1 MNDSLSSDTPMFNIN
16 DVNFTSKISDIF
28 ETDRTFS
35 YNYDNN
41 QYENVSDMQSFNQN
55 IFSNLHKLF
64 KDEHER
70 IFNDFSI
77 NSDITDIT
85 EKIKTE
91 LKSVEINYDSKKFLE
106 ECEEENIIN
115 NSILKKQLNKE
126 IKINFDSFKT
136 DIHNL
141 RNYYSKLNI
150 DTFNL
155 ENEII
160 NILNKYNTYY
170 SKIKSIYSNL
180 DEFDNIDNHIEIID
194 KEICDYMTDY
204 FKNQKLNEKLDLYT
218 INIKNIKFLKSYL
231 NEINSINF
239 VPFCPICMTKIVD
252 SVIIPCGHTACQEC
266 LNKCE
271 MKCYICRQDVT
282 NINKLFI
289 N

>member
-1 MNDSLSSDTPMFNIN
+1 MNYSLSDTDIN
-16 DVNFTSKISDIF
+16 FITNISDILGTS
-28 ETDRTFS
+28 EIIGS
-35 YNYDNN
+35 NYDNN
-41 QYENVSDMQSFNQN
+41 QYENIIDMQSFNKN
-55 IFSNLHKLF
+55 IFTNLHQLF

-77 NSDITDIT
+77 HSDITDIT

-91 LKSVEINYDSKKFLE
+91 LKDVKINYDSEKFLE

-115 NSILKKQLNKE
+115 NSFLKEQLNKE
-126 IKINFDSFKT
+126 IKINLDSFKT

-160 NILNKYNTYY
+160 KILKKYNTYY

-180 DEFDNIDNHIEIID
+180 DEFDNIDKHIKIID
-194 KEICDYMTDY
+194 KEISNYIIEY
-204 FKNQKLNEKLDLYT
+204 FKNQKLDEKLNLYNS
-218 INIKNIKFLKSYL
+218 NIKSIKFLKNYL

-266 LNKCE
+266 LNKCD
-271 MKCYICRQDVT
+271 MKCFICRQDVT